1 MSDIQLLRRLDM
13 NLLLIFASIARH
25 QKLSAAAEELK
36 LTKSAISH
44 ALNRL
49 RSIFGDELFIRR
61 RNGVQMTARAMTVAP
76 KITRIIEMT
85 SDALMI
91 QRSFD
96 PRNDQRTLR
105 FGTIEYG
112 AVLFGPALAEI
123 MQRESPRMHLSIAV
137 MRRAQLLEQTANYN
151 LDLALCNFF
160 GGTGNLTT
168 ENLYSERYVV
178 VARKNHPLI
187 RSRLTRNIYLNAEH
201 LTVVAE
207 AQPPVILES
216 TFAKLG
222 ISRNVVMTLPL
233 YSPAFAVAARTDRLL
248 TAPER
253 LSRLYAK
260 SFGLDVYA
268 MPFPPID
275 VAVSLV
281 SHPNV
286 EHDPVAVWF
295 REKVRAVAA
304 VI

>member
-13 NLLLIFASIARH
+13 NLLLIFASIARQ
-25 QKLSAAAEELK
+25 QKLSAAAEELR

-44 ALNRL
+44 ALSRL
-49 RSIFGDELFIRR
+49 RDIFGDELFTRR
-61 RNGVQMTARAMTVAP
+61 RNGVQMT
-76 KITRIIEMT
+76 

-91 QRSFD
+91 ERSFD
-96 PRNDQRTLR
+96 PMIDQRTLR

-160 GGTGNLTT
+160 GGTGNLTA

-187 RSRLTRNIYLNAEH
+187 RSRLTRNVYLRAEH

-216 TFAKLG
+216 TFARLG

-233 YSPAFAVAARTDRLL
+233 YSPAFAVAARTNRLL

-260 SFGLDVYA
+260 SFGLEVYP

-304 VI
+304 AL

>member
-1 MSDIQLLRRLDM
+1 MSDTQLLRRLDM
-13 NLLLIFASIARH
+13 NLLLIFASIARQ
-25 QKLSAAAEELK
+25 QKLSAAAEELSV
-36 LTKSAISH
+36 TKSAISH

-49 RSIFGDELFIRR
+49 RGIFDDELFIRR
-61 RNGVQMTARAMTVAP
+61 RSGVQMTARAMTLAP
-76 KITRIIEMT
+76 KITCIIDMT

-96 PRNDQRTLR
+96 PMSDRRTLR
-105 FGTIEYG
+105 LGTIEYG

-123 MQRESPRMHLSIAV
+123 MQRESPHMHLSIAV
-137 MRRAQLLEQTANYN
+137 MRRAQLLEQTASSS

-160 GGTGNLTT
+160 GGTGNLTM

-178 VARKNHPLI
+178 VSRKKHPLI
-187 RSRLTRNIYLNAEH
+187 RSRLTRSIYLRAEH

-216 TFAKLG
+216 AFARLG

-233 YSPAFAVAARTDRLL
+233 YSPAFAVAARSNRLL

-260 SFGLDVYA
+260 AFGLDVYP
-268 MPFPPID
+268 MPFPAVD
-275 VAVSLV
+275 VAFSLV
-281 SHPNV
+281 SHPNI
-286 EHDPVAVWF
+286 EHDPAVVWF

-304 VI
+304 AL